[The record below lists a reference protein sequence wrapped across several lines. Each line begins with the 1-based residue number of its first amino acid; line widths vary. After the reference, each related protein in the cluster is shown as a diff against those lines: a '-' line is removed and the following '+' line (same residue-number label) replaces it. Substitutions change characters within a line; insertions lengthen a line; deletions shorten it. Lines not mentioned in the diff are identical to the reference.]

1 VIGNAVSADW
11 VGAIGQV
18 VGAAIAALAAW
29 LAYRTAKTAERVS
42 EKSIAISERSV
53 EISKEAAAATEQ
65 AVVATRNQTV
75 MAAIQELSRDYAA
88 PAFYA
93 ELRRF
98 GRFVGN
104 DEDRRARF
112 ANITRCFTQAGRRVD
127 RTTALED
134 EDFKWVVAEIERD
147 LELGAARRQIHHHFK
162 RVWTLGKAGLLAD
175 PKHLRLLTS
184 DNTGWYLW
192 LDEVLPVTRALAR
205 KQESEGRVFATADRW
220 PDELIAWVE
229 AATKEDALCTPAPAA
244 SVEPPRETAVQPQSP
259 PTA

>member
-1 VIGNAVSADW
+1 MNWDWLWDWLNAERVGAAGEW
-11 VGAIGQV
+11 VGAI
-18 VGAAIAALAAW
+18 AAALAAW

-65 AVVATRNQTV
+65 AVVATRDQTV

-93 ELRRF
+93 ELRCF
-98 GRFVGN
+98 GRFVG
-104 DEDRRARF
+104 DDKQHKARF
-112 ANITRCFTQAGRRVD
+112 ANITRCFTQAGRQVD
-127 RTTALED
+127 RATAIGD
-134 EDFKWVVAEIERD
+134 KDFIWVVAEIERN

-192 LDEVLPVTRALAR
+192 RDEVLPVTMALAR
-205 KQESEGRVFATADRW
+205 KQESDGRVFATADRW

-229 AATKEDALCTPAPAA
+229 AAIIKEDTLCAPAPAA
-244 SVEPPRETAVQPQSP
+244 SVEPPRL
-259 PTA
+259 